1 MTNTHDEYR
10 EHFRAF
16 LEGRPAMNQKLRTA
30 IMDLVDIAQHSVT
43 LLDKHSG
50 YGNGTQPNA
59 EAQAAAAMEYAI
71 TRVLELMPRGA

>member
-1 MTNTHDEYR
+1 MNTTSKSLHR
-10 EHFRAF
+10 
-16 LEGRPAMNQKLRTA
+16 A

-50 YGNGTQPNA
+50 FGNGMMPNA

-71 TRVLELMPRGA
+71 TKVLELIPEKV